1 MKAIEGKQLQINN
14 KELRLGIME
23 SIEPSLEYAIKNLQ
37 KVVDFRCIG
46 KKWVRLPAGL
56 WLSTTIDTRTF
67 WLQIGSR

>member
-1 MKAIEGKQLQINN
+1 
-14 KELRLGIME
+14 ME